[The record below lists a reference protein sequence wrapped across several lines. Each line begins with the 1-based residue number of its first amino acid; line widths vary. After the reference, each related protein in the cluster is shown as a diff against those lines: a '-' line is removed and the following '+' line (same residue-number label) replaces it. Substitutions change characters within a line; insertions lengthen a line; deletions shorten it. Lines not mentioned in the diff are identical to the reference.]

1 MTTYEQYLTQLLNP
15 LGIYN
20 LSSHSISGAAIHAL
34 GTALDQLSLYLEH
47 VEREAILAT
56 AEAEGLDHRES
67 LFAHRPAAVTSEDR
81 RAAITA
87 LLRVDGDSLTPAAI
101 NATLLGCGIQAK
113 AIEKGNGKLLIVFP
127 QLTGEPLADSPIQKI
142 ILDILPCHLDIEFY
156 FHYLTWE
163 ICETA
168 EMTWSSVEA
177 ARHTWQ
183 SFELAGDISS

>member
-20 LSSHSISGAAIHAL
+20 LSSYSISGAAIHAL
-34 GTALDQLSLYLEH
+34 GTALDQLSLYLEYI
-47 VEREAILAT
+47 ERETILAT
-56 AEAEGLDHRES
+56 AEAEGLDRREI
-67 LFAHRPAAVTSEDR
+67 LFAHRPAAVTPEDR

-87 LLRVDGDSLTPAAI
+87 LLRVDGDSLTPSAI
-101 NATLLGCGIQAK
+101 NATLLGCGIQAE

-127 QLTGEPLADSPIQKI
+127 QLTGEPLTDSPIQKI

-163 ICETA
+163 ICEAA
-168 EMTWSSVEA
+168 EMTWSSVET
-177 ARHTWQ
+177 ARYTWQ
-183 SFELAGDISS
+183 SFELAGDILS